1 MEAVADSSSAITD
14 EQVFDIYRCLLKH
27 ADAVSGSVMSKLLDS
42 ISSGLLAELEATTRD
57 VELGDQ
63 QSYMAH
69 KTPLELYAFLL
80 HWFVTAAEKV
90 KATDDGDAPP
100 PAGATKGRRGRGGK
114 AGAGRGAGRGAA
126 SKKNELWTWQ
136 DQIPATLGL
145 IVKVLRLQTQRIWTT
160 TAERDDFIKCVSIF
174 CSSLYLLT

>member
-42 ISSGLLAELEATTRD
+42 ISSGLLAELEATIRD

-80 HWFVTAAEKV
+80 QWFVTAAEKV
-90 KATDDGDAPP
+90 KATEDGDAPP
-100 PAGATKGRRGRGGK
+100 PAAATKGRRGRGGK

-136 DQIPATLGL
+136 DQIPATLAL

-160 TAERDDFIKCVSIF
+160 TAERDDFLKCASIF
-174 CSSLYLLT
+174 CSLYLLI